1 MKNKVTIF
9 HVVPAMQIGGVETAI
24 FKSYHELNKSVDY
37 QVYTLFGGNSF
48 EIKTKSLWSF
58 LKNLIFN
65 KPDLVITSLW
75 ASHPLG
81 WLCKLIGIK
90 WVPFFHNASFSHFKD
105 KICLLITSWLA
116 ETYLA
121 DSESSA
127 KFMVRN
133 RDKLVYVVPYIF
145 NNNRQVDY
153 LLKDIDFIWI
163 GRNNIQKRID
173 LLEKFIEE
181 SLLFFEK
188 IKVKVLISGNRYDSL
203 EKLVDFNEKLDLEI
217 IYNAS
222 NQEVL
227 NLLDSS
233 KVYLLFS
240 DYEGMSMTTIE
251 AIQSLCFPVVR
262 PVGEISFYLNHS
274 SAIFINNLET
284 FQELFVGIQEIINN
298 DKLRL
303 LYCEQNKEKI
313 DGREGYM
320 ESMLRAIENLV

>member
-1 MKNKVTIF
+1 LENKVTIF

-24 FKSYHELNKSVDY
+24 FKSYFELNKSVDY
-37 QVYTLFGGNSF
+37 QVYTLKGRSSF
-48 EIKTKSLWSF
+48 EIQTKSLWSF
-58 LKNLIFN
+58 LKSLIFN

-81 WLCKLIGIK
+81 WLCKIIGIK

-105 KICLLITSWLA
+105 KIGLLITSWLTD
-116 ETYLA
+116 TYLA
-121 DSESSA
+121 DSESTA

-145 NNNRQVDY
+145 NYNRQVDY

-173 LLEKFIEE
+173 LLEKFIVE
-181 SLLFFEK
+181 SLLFFEN
-188 IKVKVLISGNRYDSL
+188 IKVKVLIGGDRHESI
-203 EKLVDFNEKLDLEI
+203 EKLIDFNEILDLEI
-217 IYNAS
+217 IYNSS

-227 NLLDSS
+227 NLLDRS

-274 SAIFINNLET
+274 NAIFINNLET
-284 FQELFVGIQEIINN
+284 FQELFVGIQEILDN

-303 LYCEQNKEKI
+303 LTCKKNKETINMK
-313 DGREGYM
+313 EGYI